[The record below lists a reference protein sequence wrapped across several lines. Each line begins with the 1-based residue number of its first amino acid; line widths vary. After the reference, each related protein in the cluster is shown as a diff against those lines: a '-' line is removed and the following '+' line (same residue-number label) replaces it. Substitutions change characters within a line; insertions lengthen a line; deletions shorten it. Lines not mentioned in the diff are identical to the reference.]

1 MPFARLRRVPAAL
14 WGLLALGT
22 GMALGALFPGPLS
35 IVASGV
41 SAAFQGI
48 SAAAPYVI
56 FFTVAAAIIDMLRK
70 GHAGRFAI
78 AVSATFVAIG
88 LVASLLAILLAVPLY
103 GLSWSGG
110 GAARGLVAPG
120 ETLGQVVATH
130 LTQSLVAVLYAIVA
144 SVAVHHLARWRPA
157 ARAANATL
165 DVVRYVG
172 VEGMS
177 LLGRGIRVAFPLL
190 LLAVG
195 IFVPASISKAVGAA
209 ARGLGGS
216 APLQTA
222 FGSHPLGV
230 YLVVLW
236 VQLVAYAVF
245 MVGATALVCWTTGFP
260 VRRFVREYLALVY
273 PFAWATASSAA
284 CIPVN
289 LERTEALGVRKEV
302 RDFVIPLGATVN
314 LDGTVMASFIITPMA
329 AMLVGYRPTFVDLL
343 LLVIPIKLVTMGVP
357 GIPGGIA
364 VVVPP
369 VVADVLPIPSEARSA
384 FLALWFA
391 FSVGLSDQF
400 RTGVNTTTNGLVA
413 IVFERL
419 YPRWFEKRVA
429 PAPAGE
435 PQPEPA
441 TEA

>member
-1 MPFARLRRVPAAL
+1 
-14 WGLLALGT
+14 
-22 GMALGALFPGPLS
+22 
-35 IVASGV
+35 
-41 SAAFQGI
+41 
-48 SAAAPYVI
+48 
-56 FFTVAAAIIDMLRK
+56 
-70 GHAGRFAI
+70 
-78 AVSATFVAIG
+78 
-88 LVASLLAILLAVPLY
+88 
-103 GLSWSGG
+103 
-110 GAARGLVAPG
+110 
-120 ETLGQVVATH
+120 
-130 LTQSLVAVLYAIVA
+130 
-144 SVAVHHLARWRPA
+144 
-157 ARAANATL
+157 
-165 DVVRYVG
+165 
-172 VEGMS
+172 
-177 LLGRGIRVAFPLL
+177 
-190 LLAVG
+190 
-195 IFVPASISKAVGAA
+195 
-209 ARGLGGS
+209 
-216 APLQTA
+216 
-222 FGSHPLGV
+222 
-230 YLVVLW
+230 
-236 VQLVAYAVF
+236 
-245 MVGATALVCWTTGFP
+245 
-260 VRRFVREYLALVY
+260 
-273 PFAWATASSAA
+273 
-284 CIPVN
+284 
-289 LERTEALGVRKEV
+289 
-302 RDFVIPLGATVN
+302 VIPLGATVN